1 MPSIHFFSP
10 PAAAYPHQE
19 PGRRRR
25 GSFARL
31 FMGDSGSADH
41 LSQENRGDP
50 FSLHQHTAPD
60 GAISRLWTMGE
71 MWTTDATCIRREPP
85 QQANP
90 PSASGTHASGA
101 TANVTAS
108 PGRTRAGGAAV
119 TRRATSLPLN
129 RIW

>member
-1 MPSIHFFSP
+1 M
-10 PAAAYPHQE
+10 
-19 PGRRRR
+19 R
-25 GSFARL
+25 
-31 FMGDSGSADH
+31 DWGSADR

-50 FSLHQHTAPD
+50 FSLHQDTAPD
-60 GAISRLWTMGE
+60 GAISRLWAMVE

-85 QQANP
+85 QQANL